1 MKLTLQI
8 MDIKR
13 NKIIMIYNIGCL
25 IKGARSSK
33 GARFNTL
40 NKHLF
45 KKLQM
50 FLHHYNR

>member
-1 MKLTLQI
+1 MN
-8 MDIKR
+8 IKR

-25 IKGARSSK
+25 SK

-45 KKLQM
+45 KKITNVFTSLQQVNI
-50 FLHHYNR
+50 LLKE